1 MSKPEYLDSE
11 ISPDRALSI
20 SKPNPGAQLVNS
32 QTFGDWVKRDREWK
46 ENGAI
51 SVPKYS

>member
-1 MSKPEYLDSE
+1 MSKPEHSGFGN
-11 ISPDRALSI
+11 IIWTAPVNP
-20 SKPNPGAQLVNS
+20 KPNPGAQPSN
-32 QTFGDWVKRDREWK
+32 QTFGDWVKADREWK

>member
-1 MSKPEYLDSE
+1 MSNSSHSGLGGNTNPA
-11 ISPDRALSI
+11 PVNPAH
-20 SKPNPGAQLVNS
+20 NPGAQPINS
-32 QTFGDWVKRDREWK
+32 QSFGDWVRRDREWK